1 MARIGLYGRK
11 SIYSDKSESVEHQF
25 KLGEDYA
32 RAHYENFIIVK
43 YEDEGVGGSD
53 LNRPGFQ
60 RLLEDIKNGLLDVV
74 ICYKLDRISRDV
86 ADFAAMYKVFVAY
99 GVELIPLRDNLVIN
113 DTMTPIEKA
122 MMYMNSIFSQVEREN
137 TVIRITDNM
146 LELAKSGY
154 WPGGKA
160 PIGFHLRR
168 ITENGKKHTILCE
181 NTEEMEFLNMVA
193 DTLLTGYTLS
203 GLETHFRKIGV
214 KTIKGCYLSGSQIWN
229 MLKTPFHA
237 PADAATYDYFKSL
250 GCIMVRDRSE
260 YDGTHGI
267 LVYGRTA
274 GSRKRKHV
282 VNSPDKWVVSIGK
295 HSPTMTS
302 DKWLSIQR
310 RFGLNT
316 IDRTRKHEIG
326 ILKGIMRCKCG
337 YAMRVQHKVDK
348 VYDKIY
354 DNYYCQNRNRRGKDF
369 CNVSM
374 VRVDAIDSTIINI
387 LKEIKLDRSL
397 IDKYIAPPDF
407 SPYYRTAES
416 VQREINATQKKI
428 KNLTANL
435 SEASGS
441 TASRYIIMDIEEHD
455 RQLSLL
461 NIELREIKLEEQ
473 RQQAFCVSKEEK
485 YAAVCH
491 IVDSLET
498 ASYAELNT
506 LLKGLLLECVYDGET
521 LHLKI

>member
-1 MARIGLYGRK
+1 MVRIALYGRK

-25 KLGEDYA
+25 KLGEEYA
-32 RAHYENFIIVK
+32 YANYDAPVIAK

-60 RLLEDIKNGLLDVV
+60 RLLEDIQNNMIDVV

-86 ADFAAMYKVFVAY
+86 ADFAAMYKVFISF
-99 GVELIPLRDNLVIN
+99 GVELIPLRDNLKIN
-113 DTMTPIEKA
+113 DSMTPVEKA

-146 LELAKSGY
+146 LQLAKSGY

-160 PIGFHLRR
+160 PVGFYLRR
-168 ITENGKKHTILCE
+168 VTENGKKHTVLCE
-181 NTEEMEFLNMVA
+181 NPEEMEFLNMVA
-193 DTLLTGYTLS
+193 DTFLRGYTLS
-203 GLETHFRKIGV
+203 GLETYFRKQGI
-214 KTIKGCYLSGSQIWN
+214 KTLKGCYLSGSQIWT

-237 PADAATYDYFKSL
+237 PADLATYDYFKSL

-282 VNSPDKWVVSIGK
+282 VNTPDKWVVTIGK
-295 HSPTMTS
+295 HKPTMTS

-316 IDRTRKHEIG
+316 IDKTRKHEIG
-326 ILKGIMRCKCG
+326 ILKGVLRCKCG
-337 YAMRVQHKVDK
+337 YTMRVQHKVDK
-348 VYDKIY
+348 IYHKTY
-354 DNYYCQNRNRRGKDF
+354 DNYYCQNRNRRGTEF

-374 VRVDAIDSTIINI
+374 VHVDVLDEKVIEV

-407 SPYYRTAES
+407 TPYYRSAES
-416 VQREINATQKKI
+416 VQREITATERKI

-441 TASRYIIMDIEEHD
+441 VASRYIIMDIEEHD
-455 RQLSLL
+455 KHLAAL
-461 NIELREIKLEEQ
+461 NNELRGIRLEEQ
-473 RQQAFCVSKEEK
+473 RQQSFQVSKEEK

-498 ASYAELNT
+498 ASYTELNT
-506 LLKGLLLECVYDGET
+506 LLKGILLECVYDGET